1 MLGHAASRSFVQ
13 VAYSSGPLAGIEGEY
28 NSEVPPIRRSLLLLG
43 IAVVLGSAWFAPL
56 DSSASR
62 YAEAGLKRAL
72 VSFATARTLNAV
84 ISVVQGTQVSVQ
96 PGGVGVTFTPGQ
108 ALDPINDLV
117 EQFSLLMLGA
127 SVSFGVQ
134 LALIKFGAYW
144 AVSLMLTAVA
154 LAWAWSAWRRPPAQ
168 EWLTRFL
175 LALLLVRFAMPLI
188 ALGSEAAFELFLAED
203 YAAGQA
209 RIEFSAGEIANLA
222 AASTEPAVDESVTD
236 KMKRWWSQNTDVKKR
251 FEELK
256 EIAGRTIEHI
266 IKLIVVFVLQT
277 LVLPLLLLWMLLR
290 LVGALAAL
298 SRRER

>member
-1 MLGHAASRSFVQ
+1 M
-13 VAYSSGPLAGIEGEY
+13 
-28 NSEVPPIRRSLLLLG
+28 
-43 IAVVLGSAWFAPL
+43 
-56 DSSASR
+56 
-62 YAEAGLKRAL
+62 
-72 VSFATARTLNAV
+72 

-144 AVSLMLTAVA
+144 AVSLMLTAV
-154 LAWAWSAWRRPPAQ
+154 
-168 EWLTRFL
+168 
-175 LALLLVRFAMPLI
+175 
-188 ALGSEAAFELFLAED
+188 
-203 YAAGQA
+203 
-209 RIEFSAGEIANLA
+209 
-222 AASTEPAVDESVTD
+222 DESVTD

-277 LVLPLLLLWMLLR
+277 LVLPLWMLLR

-298 SRRER
+298 SRRKR

>member
-1 MLGHAASRSFVQ
+1 ML
-13 VAYSSGPLAGIEGEY
+13 
-28 NSEVPPIRRSLLLLG
+28 PIRRSLLLLG
-43 IAVVLGSAWFAPL
+43 LTVVLSSTWLAPL

-62 YAEAGLKRAL
+62 YVEAGLKRAL

-84 ISVVQGTQVSVQ
+84 ISVVQGTQVAVQ

-108 ALDPINDLV
+108 VLDPINDLV
-117 EQFSLLMLGA
+117 EQFSLLMLAA

-134 LALIKFGAYW
+134 LALIKFGAFW
-144 AVSLMLTAVA
+144 AVSLMLSVVA
-154 LAWAWSAWRRPPAQ
+154 LAWAWSTWRRPPAK
-168 EWLTRFL
+168 EWVTRFL

-188 ALGSEAAFELFLAED
+188 ALGSEAAFQLLLEED

-209 RIEFSAGEIANLA
+209 RIELATGQIDSLSAP
-222 AASTEPAVDESVTD
+222 STEPSADESVTD
-236 KMKRWWSQNTDVKKR
+236 RMKRWWSQSTDVKKR

-256 EIAGRTIEHI
+256 EVAGRTIEHI

-290 LVGALAAL
+290 LSRVLAAL

>member
-1 MLGHAASRSFVQ
+1 VLPV
-13 VAYSSGPLAGIEGEY
+13 
-28 NSEVPPIRRSLLLLG
+28 RRSLLLLG
-43 IAVVLGSAWFAPL
+43 LAVVLGSAWLAPL

-84 ISVVQGTQVSVQ
+84 ISVVQGTQVAVQ

-117 EQFSLLMLGA
+117 EQFSLLMLAA

-134 LALIKFGAYW
+134 LALIKFGAFW
-144 AVSLMLTAVA
+144 GVSLVLSVVA
-154 LAWAWSAWRRPPAQ
+154 LAWAWSGWRRPRAS

-175 LALLLVRFAMPLI
+175 VALLLVRFAMPLI
-188 ALGSEAAFELFLAED
+188 ALGSEAAFHLFLAED

-209 RIEFSAGEIANLA
+209 SIELSAGQVASLSALA
-222 AASTEPAVDESVTD
+222 TEPSADESVTD
-236 KMKRWWSQNTDVKKR
+236 RVKRWWSQGTDVRKR

-256 EIAGRTIEHI
+256 EVAGRTIEHI

-277 LVLPLLLLWMLLR
+277 LVLPLLLLWLL
-290 LVGALAAL
+290 LKLGGVLACL
-298 SRRER
+298 SGKGRKAI

>member
-1 MLGHAASRSFVQ
+1 ML
-13 VAYSSGPLAGIEGEY
+13 
-28 NSEVPPIRRSLLLLG
+28 PIRRLLLLLG
-43 IAVVLGSAWFAPL
+43 LAVVLGSAWLAPL

-62 YAEAGLKRAL
+62 YVEAGLKRAL

-84 ISVVQGTQVSVQ
+84 ISVVQGTQVAVQ
-96 PGGVGVTFTPGQ
+96 PGGVGMTFTPGQ
-108 ALDPINDLV
+108 VLDPINDLV
-117 EQFSLLMLGA
+117 EQFSLLMLAA

-134 LALIKFGAYW
+134 LALIKFGAFW
-144 AVSLMLTAVA
+144 AVSLMLSVVA
-154 LAWAWSAWRRPPAQ
+154 LAWGWSAWRRPPAQ

-188 ALGSEAAFELFLAED
+188 ALGSEAAFQLFLEED

-209 RIEFSAGEIANLA
+209 RIELSAGQIASLA
-222 AASTEPAVDESVTD
+222 ALSTEPSADESVTD
-236 KMKRWWSQNTDVKKR
+236 RMKRWWSQSTDVKKR

-256 EIAGRTIEHI
+256 EVAGRTIEHI

-290 LVGALAAL
+290 LGGVLAAL

>member
-1 MLGHAASRSFVQ
+1 
-13 VAYSSGPLAGIEGEY
+13 
-28 NSEVPPIRRSLLLLG
+28 VPPIRRSLLLLG
-43 IAVVLGSAWFAPL
+43 LALVLSSAWLAPL

-62 YAEAGLKRAL
+62 YVEASLKRAL

-84 ISVVQGTQVSVQ
+84 ISVVQGTQVAVQ

-108 ALDPINDLV
+108 VLDPINDLV
-117 EQFSLLMLGA
+117 EQFSLLMLAA

-134 LALIKFGAYW
+134 LALIKFGAFW
-144 AVSLMLTAVA
+144 AVSLMLSVVA
-154 LAWAWSAWRRPPAQ
+154 LAWAWSDWRRPPAK
-168 EWLTRFL
+168 EWLTRLL

-188 ALGSEAAFELFLAED
+188 ALGSETAFELS
-203 YAAGQA
+203 AGQIA
-209 RIEFSAGEIANLA
+209 SQSAL
-222 AASTEPAVDESVTD
+222 STEPSADESVTD
-236 KMKRWWSQNTDVKKR
+236 RLKRWWSQSTDVKKR

-290 LVGALAAL
+290 LGGVLVAL
-298 SRRER
+298 SRRDR

>member
-1 MLGHAASRSFVQ
+1 ML
-13 VAYSSGPLAGIEGEY
+13 
-28 NSEVPPIRRSLLLLG
+28 PIRRSLLLLG
-43 IAVVLGSAWFAPL
+43 LAVVLGGAWLAPL

-84 ISVVQGTQVSVQ
+84 ISVVQGTQVAVQ
-96 PGGVGVTFTPGQ
+96 PGGVGMTFTPGQ
-108 ALDPINDLV
+108 VLDPVNDLV
-117 EQFSLLMLGA
+117 EQFSFLMLAA

-134 LALIKFGAYW
+134 LALIKFGAFW
-144 AVSLMLTAVA
+144 AVSLMLSVVA
-154 LAWAWSAWRRPPAQ
+154 LAWAWSTWRRPPAK

-175 LALLLVRFAMPLI
+175 LALLLLRFAMPLI
-188 ALGSEAAFELFLAED
+188 ALGSEAAFHLFLAED

-209 RIEFSAGEIANLA
+209 SIELSAGQVAKLSA
-222 AASTEPAVDESVTD
+222 LSSEPPADENVTD
-236 KMKRWWSQNTDVKKR
+236 RMKRWWSQGTDVKKR

-256 EIAGRTIEHI
+256 DIAGRTIEHI

-290 LVGALAAL
+290 LGRVLAAMS
-298 SRRER
+298 SRRR

>member
-1 MLGHAASRSFVQ
+1 MTKPAI
-13 VAYSSGPLAGIEGEY
+13 VAKPAM
-28 NSEVPPIRRSLLLLG
+28 RRALLLLG
-43 IAVVLGSAWFAPL
+43 LAVVLGSAWFAPL

-84 ISVVQGTQVSVQ
+84 ISVVQGTQVAVQ
-96 PGGVGVTFTPGQ
+96 PGGVGVVFAPGQ
-108 ALDPINDLV
+108 VLDPINDLV

-134 LALIKFGAYW
+134 LMLIKFGAFW
-144 AVSLMLTAVA
+144 AVSLVLTVVA
-154 LAWAWSAWRRPPAQ
+154 LAWAWAVWRGPPAQ

-188 ALGSEAAFELFLAED
+188 ALGSEAAFKLFLED
-203 YAAGQA
+203 DYVAGQA
-209 RIEFSAGEIANLA
+209 RIDFSAGQIASLSATPA
-222 AASTEPAVDESVTD
+222 ADESVTD
-236 KMKRWWSQNTDVKKR
+236 TMKRWWSQTTDVKKR

-256 EIAGRTIEHI
+256 EVAGRTIETI

-277 LVLPLLLLWMLLR
+277 LVLPLLWTLLK
-290 LVGALAAL
+290 LVRVLAGL
-298 SRRER
+298 PRRGR

>member
-1 MLGHAASRSFVQ
+1 V
-13 VAYSSGPLAGIEGEY
+13 
-28 NSEVPPIRRSLLLLG
+28 
-43 IAVVLGSAWFAPL
+43 
-56 DSSASR
+56 
-62 YAEAGLKRAL
+62 EAGLKRAL

-117 EQFSLLMLGA
+117 EQFALLMLAA

-134 LALIKFGAYW
+134 LALIKVGAFW
-144 AVSLMLTAVA
+144 GVSLLLTVVA
-154 LAWAWSAWRRPPAQ
+154 LAWAWSAWRRPPAN

-175 LALLLVRFAMPLI
+175 LALLLVRFAVPVV
-188 ALGSEAAFELFLAED
+188 ALGSEAAFELFLAQD

-209 RIEFSAGEIANLA
+209 RIEFSADEISNLS
-222 AASTEPAVDESVTD
+222 AASTEPSADEGVTD
-236 KMKRWWSQNTDVKKR
+236 RMKRWWSQNTDVKKR

-290 LVGALAAL
+290 LAGALSGL